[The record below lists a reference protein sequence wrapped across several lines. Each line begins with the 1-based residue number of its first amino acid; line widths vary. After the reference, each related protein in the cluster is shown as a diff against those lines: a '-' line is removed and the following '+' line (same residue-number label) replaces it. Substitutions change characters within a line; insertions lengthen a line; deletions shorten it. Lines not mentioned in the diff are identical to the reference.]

1 MIRSIVLA
9 MAMLATV
16 NVAAATKVQIA
27 QGENVLTL
35 RVDGDLSIDAAG
47 HVLDYRIRTK
57 LDPDIA
63 KLVAK
68 AVPAWRF
75 EPVVVNGKG
84 IPAKSSMRITLA
96 ATEVKGGYEVRVDN
110 IVFRPDT
117 FEEYE
122 ASRAAIQAESER
134 QAADPTR
141 AASAEKP
148 RQFVGITARK
158 LTPPG
163 YPSGLM
169 KSGVEGVVLLILRL
183 NPDGSVADVFAS
195 QSSLLNVKG
204 KPEVLERARTMLEK
218 NAAATAA
225 KWTFGVEAKN
235 MAALNASDLTVRVPV
250 EYVLTGGGT
259 RDASLDGKWRHEV
272 RGPNFPVPWLLAGED
287 QVIGVSDLD
296 SGEVMAGNSTFRLK
310 DKTVIGTVL

>member
-9 MAMLATV
+9 IAMLATMD
-16 NVAAATKVQIA
+16 VAAATKVQIA
-27 QGENVLTL
+27 QGESVLTL
-35 RVDGDLSIDAAG
+35 RVDGDLSIDATG
-47 HVLDYRIRTK
+47 RVLDYRIRTR
-57 LDPDIA
+57 LDPQMA

-75 EPVVVNGKG
+75 EPVLVNGKG

-117 FEEYE
+117 LEEYE
-122 ASRAAIQAESER
+122 ASRAAMQAESER
-134 QAADPTR
+134 QAADPA
-141 AASAEKP
+141 AASVEKP

-204 KPEVLERARTMLEK
+204 KPELLDRARTMLEK

-235 MAALNASDLTVRVPV
+235 MATLSASDLTVRVPV
-250 EYVLTGGGT
+250 EYVLSSSGARNET
-259 RDASLDGKWRHEV
+259 LDGTWRHEF

-296 SGEVMAGNSTFRLK
+296 SGQVMAGNATFRLK
-310 DKTVIGTVL
+310 DKSVIGTVL

>member
-27 QGENVLTL
+27 QGENVMTL
-35 RVDGDLSIDAAG
+35 RVDGDLSIDPAG
-47 HVLDYRIRTK
+47 RVVDYRIRTK
-57 LDPDIA
+57 LDPQLA

-68 AVPAWRF
+68 AVPAWQF
-75 EPVVVNGKG
+75 QPVLVNGKG

-117 FEEYE
+117 LEEYE
-122 ASRAAIQAESER
+122 ASRAAVQAELER
-134 QAADPTR
+134 QAADP
-141 AASAEKP
+141 AAVASAEKP
-148 RQFVGITARK
+148 RQFVGITSRK
-158 LTPPG
+158 LFPPS
-163 YPSGLM
+163 YPSSLM

-204 KPEVLERARTMLEK
+204 KPELLDRARTMLEK

-225 KWTFGVEAKN
+225 KWTFDVQAKN
-235 MAALNASDLTVRVPV
+235 MAALTSSDLTVSVPV
-250 EYVLTGGGT
+250 EYVLTSGT
-259 RDASLDGKWRHEV
+259 TRGASLDGKWRHEF

-287 QVIGVSDLD
+287 QMIGVSDLD
-296 SGEVMAGNSTFRLK
+296 SGQVMAGNATFRLK
-310 DKTVIGTVL
+310 DKSVIGTVL

>member
-9 MAMLATV
+9 MALLATL

-47 HVLDYRIRTK
+47 HVIDFRIRTK
-57 LDPDIA
+57 LDPQIA

-68 AVPAWRF
+68 AVPAWQF
-75 EPVVVNGKG
+75 EPVLVNGKG

-110 IVFRPDT
+110 IVFRPET
-117 FEEYE
+117 LEEYE

-134 QAADPTR
+134 QAADPAG
-141 AASAEKP
+141 AANAEKS
-148 RQFVGITARK
+148 RQFVGITSRK
-158 LTPPG
+158 LTPPS

-169 KSGVEGVVLLILRL
+169 KAGVEGVVLLILRL
-183 NPDGSVADVFAS
+183 KPDGSVADVFAS

-204 KPEVLERARTMLEK
+204 KPELLERARTMLEK

-235 MAALNASDLTVRVPV
+235 MAALSASDLTVRVPV
-250 EYVLTGGGT
+250 EYVLSPPGARNET
-259 RDASLDGKWRHEV
+259 LDGKWRHEF
-272 RGPNFPVPWLLAGED
+272 RGPNFPVPWLLAGDD

-296 SGEVMAGNSTFRLK
+296 SGQVMAGNSTFRLK
-310 DKTVIGTVL
+310 DKSVIGTVL